1 MCKTAHKKVN
11 IKISN
16 GLAVIIIVLTQK
28 RRLALR
34 AEASA
39 KANWGKTS
47 WGATDLEGDE
57 DDEVGEVEAE
67 DLAAG
72 AGAAHHLQRGGKEGS
87 LLGSGQGCNR
97 SI

>member
-34 AEASA
+34 AKASA
-39 KANWGKTS
+39 KANWG
-47 WGATDLEGDE
+47 ATDLEGNE

-87 LLGSGQGCNR
+87 LLGSGQGCNT